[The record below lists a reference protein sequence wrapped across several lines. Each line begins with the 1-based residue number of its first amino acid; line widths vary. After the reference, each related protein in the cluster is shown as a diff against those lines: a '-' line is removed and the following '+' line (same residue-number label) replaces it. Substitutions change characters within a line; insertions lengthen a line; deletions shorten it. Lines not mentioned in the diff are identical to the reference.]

1 MYCVKSDMT
10 TSFTSTV
17 QLIEIN
23 GKYYL
28 EIPKGIITLFSL
40 KTPKKFKLVVSEN
53 DKQKFFNSTFCCIRN
68 CLDTLHSSFN
78 STDTLTSRSLVKSD
92 L

>member
-28 EIPKGIITLFSL
+28 EIPKGIMTLFSL

-53 DKQKFFNSTFCCIRN
+53 DKQKFLI
-68 CLDTLHSSFN
+68 LHFAALG
-78 STDTLTSRSLVKSD
+78 TV
-92 L
+92 